1 MFNNKYGMEKRKI
14 EFYLHCLE
22 EKTLLCTIT
31 VATGGIVKTPLLER
45 KRKL

>member
-31 VATGGIVKTPLLER
+31 GGIVKTPILER